1 MFNKIKNAV
10 EKELASFLIRLN
22 KSYSLKKT
30 SPLLFKSI
38 KDFVLRKGKRIRPVL
53 FIIGYLSYKDKTP
66 KNLYTAALSFELL
79 HDFMLVHDDIIDKS
93 NIRRGSPSLHKM
105 LNNYLDKHEGV
116 KFNGQDLGIV
126 AGDIIYAFALQAFMS
141 LKEQS
146 ERKEKAMQRFIDAAV
161 YTGCGELLELL
172 SGLKKLEDI
181 TKQDIY
187 KIYDYKTSYYTFALP
202 LSIGAMLAGACEKQT
217 NQLLQA
223 GLYLG
228 KAFQIQDD
236 ILGIFG
242 GEKKTGKSSLTD
254 LQEAKKTLL
263 IWYSFN
269 NSNKKIKHT
278 IKNLLSKRKATQENL
293 YAMRKIISS
302 SGALGYGEKQ
312 IDYFLKQAFFLLS
325 SSKMK
330 ENCKTSLINYFQKLF
345 DGSGCFPTR
354 HSHQSKNPETCGFLP
369 KLAP

>member
-10 EKELASFLIRLN
+10 EKQLASFLARLN
-22 KSYSLKKT
+22 KSYSLEKN

-53 FIIGYLSYKDKTP
+53 FVMGYLSYKNRAP

-93 NIRRGSPSLHKM
+93 DTRRGRPSLHKM
-105 LNNYLDKHEGV
+105 LNNYLDKYENV

-126 AGDIIYAFALQAFMS
+126 TGDIIYAFALRAFMS
-141 LKEQS
+141 LKENS
-146 ERKEKAMQRFIDAAV
+146 RRKEKALKKFIDAAV
-161 YTGCGELLELL
+161 YTGCGELFELL

-181 TKQDIY
+181 TKEDIY

-202 LSIGAMLAGACEKQT
+202 LSIGAMLAGAGQKQT
-217 NQLLQA
+217 NKLLRA
-223 GLYLG
+223 GLHLG
-228 KAFQIQDD
+228 KAFQIRDD
-236 ILGIFG
+236 IMGIFS
-242 GEKKTGKSSLTD
+242 GERKTGKSSLTD

-263 IWYSFN
+263 IWYAFN
-269 NSNKKIKHT
+269 NSNEKIKHSV
-278 IKNLLSKRKATQENL
+278 KNLLSKRKATAENL
-293 YAMRKIISS
+293 KQMRKIISS

-312 IDYFLKQAFFLLS
+312 IDYFLKQALSLLA

-330 ENCKTSLINYFQKLF
+330 ASCKNSLINYFKELF
-345 DGSGCFPTR
+345 
-354 HSHQSKNPETCGFLP
+354 NPS
-369 KLAP
+369 